1 MKNKSEI
8 KWQSSWIFN
17 FLIQI
22 LILVV
27 IFLIPTIFDR
37 RLGIVFSGTKTTWMR
52 VFGLLILGV
61 WAIKLI
67 ITKKHRFIRTA
78 LDWPV
83 LSFLLCTTIATL
95 TSVHVYT
102 SVAGFYGRYEGL
114 TTWYLFGLFF
124 FVITNYLNSFEHLKK
139 IIVTVASASTL
150 MALYSIIQ
158 RHEWDPYMWGGVV
171 TWQRVIGTIGQPN
184 FLAAYM
190 LMAFFLVLALFL
202 MDKKLPQGEDSLNWY
217 DHLYPVGYFLFGLI
231 IFILMIYNLE
241 SYNVFLWYAGFAL
254 VTISALLFTF
264 SYDKLHPKVLNCV
277 LGFSLVINYV
287 CILYTQSRGGYIGL
301 FTGSVLFVIVAG
313 RKWIF
318 ANWKKIAI
326 LGGVIVLISAVTML
340 RPEYS
345 PFARFASEVTTEKT
359 EKAITVEEKE
369 DGIESEK
376 QIERKLEL
384 KGAAGSRGE
393 TWKSAFAIIADYP
406 IFGIGPE
413 VLKMVFPR
421 YETELFRFKEAF
433 HVKQDR
439 CHNEIFDVGVTKGLV
454 TFIIYLWL
462 LIVFFR
468 QGFSKARDAQSGQ
481 KLMLAGLLAAALSFL
496 IQNQFSF
503 GVVAITSLF
512 WVMWAMVMVIGKGE
526 APRQSSGQGVGI
538 GEGEEGKELKLD
550 EIPWIPVAVVFVLI
564 VSLIYLSFFSFRAD
578 VLFKAGKTKMQMRR
592 LPEAS
597 VDLEESLKVYPF
609 EGGTVSHL
617 GIVYLNLANVS
628 TDRKE
633 NVNKAIQILK
643 YGTLIDPYN
652 ADNFYLLAKIH
663 LMLSR
668 FGDRKMFFAAK
679 KYAATALK
687 IDPYY
692 AEVYHLRGSI
702 KETEG
707 DFDEAAANYEKAFFV
722 NPNLIESMRSL
733 EMLNKKR
740 GKPGETLK
748 VFEKALKQYDDNL
761 MVLERVGILYL
772 EKGQVKK
779 VLEIANKMI
788 SLDPE
793 NSGGYILRSM
803 VYLRTG
809 KVDQAFSDLQDI
821 LMKDPRNILARGQ
834 LARVYL
840 VKGNKARAKEEFEQ
854 ILRLDPNNAFAKN
867 MLKRL

>member
-1 MKNKSEI
+1 MKNKSGI
-8 KWQSSWIFN
+8 NWQNSWIFDL
-17 FLIQI
+17 LIQI
-22 LILVV
+22 LILAV

-52 VFGLLILGV
+52 VLGLLILGV

-67 ITKKHRFIRTA
+67 ITKKHRFLRTA

-83 LSFLLCTTIATL
+83 LSFLLCTTVATL

-124 FVITNYLNSFEHLKK
+124 FVITNYMSSLEKLKK

-202 MDKKLPQGEDSLNWY
+202 LDKKPQEGENFSI
-217 DHLYPVGYFLFGLI
+217 YPVGYFLFSQI

-254 VTISALLFTF
+254 ITASALLFTF
-264 SYDKLHPKVLNCV
+264 SYDQLHPRVLNGV
-277 LGFSLVINYV
+277 LGLSLVLNYV
-287 CILYTQSRGGYIGL
+287 CILYTQSRGGYMGL
-301 FTGSVLFVIVAG
+301 FTGLVLFVIVAG

-326 LGGVIVLISAVTML
+326 LGGVIVLISGVTML

-345 PFARFASEVTTEKT
+345 PFARFASEVTTEK
-359 EKAITVEEKE
+359 
-369 DGIESEK
+369 SENVLEVT
-376 QIERKLEL
+376 ERKLEL

-454 TFIIYLWL
+454 TFLIYLWL
-462 LIVFFR
+462 LVVFFK
-468 QGFSKARDAQSGQ
+468 QGFSSARDAKSGQ
-481 KLMLAGLLAAALSFL
+481 KLLLAGLLAAALAFL

-512 WVMWAMVMVIGKGE
+512 WMIWAMVMVIGKGE
-526 APRQSSGQGVGI
+526 G
-538 GEGEEGKELKLD
+538 GEGEGETFSWA
-550 EIPWIPVAVVFVLI
+550 EIPWIPVAVVMVLVI
-564 VSLIYLSFFSFRAD
+564 YLIYLSFFSFRAD
-578 VLFKAGKTKMQMRR
+578 VLFKSAKTKMQMRR
-592 LPEAS
+592 LPEAV
-597 VDLEESLKVYPF
+597 VDFEKSLKVYPF

-617 GIVYLNLANVS
+617 GITYLNLANVS
-628 TDRKE
+628 QDRKASIDQ
-633 NVNKAIQILK
+633 AIQVLK
-643 YGTLIDPYN
+643 YGTSIDPYN
-652 ADNFYLLAKIH
+652 ADNFYMLAKIH

-668 FGDRKMFFAAK
+668 FGDQKAFLAAK
-679 KYAATALK
+679 KYSEIALK

-692 AEVYHLRGSI
+692 AEVYHL
-702 KETEG
+702 EG
-707 DFDEAAANYEKAFFV
+707 LINEREGKLSKAAANYKKAFFV
-722 NPNLIESMRSL
+722 NPNLVEPARSL
-733 EMLNKKR
+733 ELVNRKR
-740 GKPGETLK
+740 GKPAQTLK
-748 VFEKALKQYDDNL
+748 TFEEALQSYDNNL
-761 MVLERVGILYL
+761 VVLENVGRLYL
-772 EKGQVKK
+772 AKGREKK
-779 VLEIANKMI
+779 VLAIANKMI
-788 SLDPE
+788 ELDPA
-793 NSGGYILRSM
+793 SPAGYVLRAM
-803 VYLRTG
+803 LFIRQG
-809 KVDQAFSDLQDI
+809 QMDQAFSDLQEVI
-821 LMKDPRNILARGQ
+821 IMDPRNILAHGQ
-834 LARVYL
+834 LGRIYLLRGNRERAR
-840 VKGNKARAKEEFEQ
+840 EEFELV
-854 ILRLDPNNAFAKN
+854 LRLDPNNTFAKN